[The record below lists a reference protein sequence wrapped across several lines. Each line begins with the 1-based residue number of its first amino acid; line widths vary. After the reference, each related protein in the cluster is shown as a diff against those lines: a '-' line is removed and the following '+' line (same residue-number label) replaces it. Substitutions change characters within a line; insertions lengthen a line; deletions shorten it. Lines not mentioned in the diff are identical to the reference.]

1 VRYAQKVDNVAEALN
16 STPVQALFEA
26 VSSRF
31 ECALGVGGRQEGFA
45 VSRRSSVGGGRKP
58 ETVFM
63 FSAPVE
69 EEASLPEGMPAAD

>member
-1 VRYAQKVDNVAEALN
+1 MDKESTKTSVRYAQKVDNVAEAFN

-45 VSRRSSVGGGRKP
+45 VSRRSSVGGAKAGDGIY
-58 ETVFM
+58 V
-63 FSAPVE
+63 
-69 EEASLPEGMPAAD
+69 